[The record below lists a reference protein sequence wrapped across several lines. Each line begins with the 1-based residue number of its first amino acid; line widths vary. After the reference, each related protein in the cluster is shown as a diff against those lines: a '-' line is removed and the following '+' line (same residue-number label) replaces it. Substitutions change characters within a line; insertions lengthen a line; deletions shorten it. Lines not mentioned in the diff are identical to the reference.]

1 MGVLSCTWVAIVS
14 VLKSALSFR
23 GILIFRIHRQ
33 GQVYIYILS
42 CPHPHPYTFKRRV
55 FAIMNQR
62 TSQLMLALRK
72 LRKGAV
78 LLEVTPSHIC
88 RILLVVYTSVLSLA
102 CGVPGRSAWS
112 DWECSWE
119 GRGFWILSTRSCFM
133 EKKKRWGCHMHY

>member
-1 MGVLSCTWVAIVS
+1 MFLNQHYRSEVFLFSEFTG
-14 VLKSALSFR
+14 KDR
-23 GILIFRIHRQ
+23 
-33 GQVYIYILS
+33 YILS

-88 RILLVVYTSVLSLA
+88 KILLVVYTSVLSLA

-112 DWECSWE
+112 EWECSWE
-119 GRGFWILSTRSCFM
+119 GHGFWILSTRSCFM
-133 EKKKRWGCHMHY
+133 EKKKKVGLSYALLRGKRPG